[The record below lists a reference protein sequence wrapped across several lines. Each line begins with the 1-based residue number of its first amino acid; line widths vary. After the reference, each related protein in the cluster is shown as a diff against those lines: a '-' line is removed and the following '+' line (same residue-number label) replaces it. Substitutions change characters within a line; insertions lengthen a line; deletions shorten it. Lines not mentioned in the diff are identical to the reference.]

1 MSYFDS
7 NKLPSPTR
15 IRLFFVLVYIMSDL
29 SDLKDEELR
38 MIARARNVG
47 GYENMSRQQLETKFK
62 SSSASISAPVP
73 APILNFKPRP
83 APRFTPSLRVQ
94 DQN

>member
-1 MSYFDS
+1 M
-7 NKLPSPTR
+7 
-15 IRLFFVLVYIMSDL
+15 LVYIMSDL
-29 SDLKDEELR
+29 SDLKEEELR

-62 SSSASISAPVP
+62 NSSASIPAPVP
-73 APILNFKPRP
+73 TPILNSKSRP